1 MKLINKKNFFPTV
14 CTVFT
19 VLMIGKV
26 LLEAVFQGVFG
37 GYQEN
42 VLMMFFFSLLGTFVL
57 SQHYR
62 FQNLPLLAVIGVQ
75 YLLLVSVVLGVTW
88 LGSFVEPIHEEGYR
102 DMFLSFSIPYGIAAI
117 VYYIS
122 LFYEVRRANRI
133 LDEVRRKEN
142 ERI

>member
-42 VLMMFFFSLLGTFVL
+42 VLMMFFFSLLGTLVL

-75 YLLLVSVVLGVTW
+75 YLLLVSVVLSVTW
-88 LGSFVEPIHEEGYR
+88 LGSFVEPMHEEGYR
-102 DMFLSFSIPYGIAAI
+102 DMFLSFSIPYGIAAV

>member
-37 GYQEN
+37 GYQGN
-42 VLMMFFFSLLGTFVL
+42 VLMMFFFSLLGTLVL

-75 YLLLVSVVLGVTW
+75 YLLLVSVVLSVTW
-88 LGSFVEPIHEEGYR
+88 LGSFVEPMHEEGYR
-102 DMFLSFSIPYGIAAI
+102 DMFLSFSIPYGMAAVI
-117 VYYIS
+117 YYIS

-133 LDEVRRKEN
+133 LDAVRRKEN

>member
-19 VLMIGKV
+19 ILMIGKV

-37 GYQEN
+37 GYQGN

-88 LGSFVEPIHEEGYR
+88 LGSLLSQYTRRGTGICSYR
-102 DMFLSFSIPYGIAAI
+102 LVFPMGL
-117 VYYIS
+117 
-122 LFYEVRRANRI
+122 RR
-133 LDEVRRKEN
+133 
-142 ERI
+142 